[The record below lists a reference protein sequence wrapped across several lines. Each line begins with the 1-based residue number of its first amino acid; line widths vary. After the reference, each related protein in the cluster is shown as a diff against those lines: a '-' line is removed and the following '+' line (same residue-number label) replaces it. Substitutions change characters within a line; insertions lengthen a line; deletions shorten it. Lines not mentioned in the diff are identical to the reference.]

1 MMFIDDNGYI
11 EYNIKDHSII
21 DIWITERRNME
32 EIKLIKDI
40 VASPNA
46 DTLSNRLMNAKV
58 ELNATRNFLNDAG
71 NFRTDDYDM
80 GLSCEVIL
88 SKYIEYLQYKVE
100 MLEKMHTK
108 LQNNKYIKRDEL
120 LELTTVPKKKKPNT
134 KKEVS
139 CSIPYTSSDNA
150 DMLLL

>member
-1 MMFIDDNGYI
+1 MQ
-11 EYNIKDHSII
+11 
-21 DIWITERRNME
+21 

-40 VASPNA
+40 IASPNA
-46 DTLSNRLMNAKV
+46 DTLSYRLMNAKV
-58 ELNATRNFLNDAG
+58 ELDITRKFLNDAG

-80 GLSCEVIL
+80 GLSCEVII
-88 SKYIEYLQYKVE
+88 SKYIEYLQYKVK
-100 MLEKMHTK
+100 MLEKIHTK

-120 LELTTVPKKKKPNT
+120 PELTTVPKKKNKSDI

-139 CSIPYTSSDNA
+139 CFIPYTSLGNV

>member
-1 MMFIDDNGYI
+1 MD
-11 EYNIKDHSII
+11 
-21 DIWITERRNME
+21 

-58 ELNATRNFLNDAG
+58 ELNVTRNFLNDAG

-88 SKYIEYLQYKVE
+88 SKYIEYLQYKVK

-108 LQNNKYIKRDEL
+108 LQDNKYIKRDEL
-120 LELTTVPKKKKPNT
+120 LEELTVIPKKKKPNT

>member
-1 MMFIDDNGYI
+1 MD
-11 EYNIKDHSII
+11 
-21 DIWITERRNME
+21 

-40 VASPNA
+40 VALPNA

-58 ELNATRNFLNDAG
+58 ELNTTRNFLNDAG

-80 GLSCEVIL
+80 GFSCEVIL
-88 SKYIEYLQYKVE
+88 SKYIEYLQYKVK
-100 MLEKMHTK
+100 MLEKMDTK

-120 LELTTVPKKKKPNT
+120 LEELTTIPKKKKPNT

>member
-1 MMFIDDNGYI
+1 MD
-11 EYNIKDHSII
+11 
-21 DIWITERRNME
+21 

-40 VASPNA
+40 VASLNA

-58 ELNATRNFLNDAG
+58 ELNVTRNFLNDAG

-88 SKYIEYLQYKVE
+88 NKYIEYLQYKVK

-120 LELTTVPKKKKPNT
+120 LEELTTIPKKKKPNT

-139 CSIPYTSSDNA
+139 CSIPYASSDNV

>member
-1 MMFIDDNGYI
+1 MD
-11 EYNIKDHSII
+11 
-21 DIWITERRNME
+21 

-40 VASPNA
+40 IASPNT

-58 ELNATRNFLNDAG
+58 ELNVTRNFLSDAT
-71 NFRTDDYDM
+71 NCCTDDYDIS
-80 GLSCEVIL
+80 LSCKMIL
-88 SKYIEYLQYKVE
+88 RKHIEYLQYKIE

-120 LELTTVPKKKKPNT
+120 LEELTTIPKKKKPNT

-150 DMLLL
+150 DMLI

>member
-1 MMFIDDNGYI
+1 
-11 EYNIKDHSII
+11 
-21 DIWITERRNME
+21 ME

-58 ELNATRNFLNDAG
+58 ELSKTRNFLNDAG
-71 NFRTDDYDM
+71 NFRTDDYDI
-80 GLSCEVIL
+80 GLSCKMIL
-88 SKYIEYLQYKVE
+88 RKHIEYLQYKIE

-108 LQNNKYIKRDEL
+108 LQNNKYIKRDEAP
-120 LELTTVPKKKKPNT
+120 ELTTIPKKKKPNT

-139 CSIPYTSSDNA
+139 YSIPYTSSDNV

>member
-1 MMFIDDNGYI
+1 MD
-11 EYNIKDHSII
+11 
-21 DIWITERRNME
+21 

-120 LELTTVPKKKKPNT
+120 LEELTTIPKKADT
-134 KKEVS
+134 KKEV
-139 CSIPYTSSDNA
+139 PYSVPYASSDNV
-150 DMLLL
+150 DMLI

>member
-1 MMFIDDNGYI
+1 MQ
-11 EYNIKDHSII
+11 
-21 DIWITERRNME
+21 

-40 VASPNA
+40 IASPNA
-46 DTLSNRLMNAKV
+46 DTLSYRLMNAKV
-58 ELNATRNFLNDAG
+58 ELDITRKFLNDAG

-88 SKYIEYLQYKVE
+88 SKYIEYLQYKIK
-100 MLEKMHTK
+100 MLEKMNTK

-120 LELTTVPKKKKPNT
+120 PELTTVHKKSNA

-139 CSIPYTSSDNA
+139 YSIPYTSSDNA

>member
-1 MMFIDDNGYI
+1 
-11 EYNIKDHSII
+11 
-21 DIWITERRNME
+21 ME

-40 VASPNA
+40 VASPNV

-120 LELTTVPKKKKPNT
+120 HELHELTTVPKKKKPNT

-139 CSIPYTSSDNA
+139 CSITYTSSDNA

>member
-1 MMFIDDNGYI
+1 MQ
-11 EYNIKDHSII
+11 
-21 DIWITERRNME
+21 

-80 GLSCEVIL
+80 GLSCEVII
-88 SKYIEYLQYKVE
+88 SKYIEYLQYKIK
-100 MLEKMHTK
+100 MLEKMNTK

-120 LELTTVPKKKKPNT
+120 PELTTVPKKKNKSDI

-139 CSIPYTSSDNA
+139 YSIPYTSSDNA